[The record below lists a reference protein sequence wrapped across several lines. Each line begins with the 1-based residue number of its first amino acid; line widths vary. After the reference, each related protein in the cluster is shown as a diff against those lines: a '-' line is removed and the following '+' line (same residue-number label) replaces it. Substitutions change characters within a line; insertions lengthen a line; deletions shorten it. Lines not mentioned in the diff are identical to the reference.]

1 MIPAMEERRIARRAD
16 PDAGTGAPRVMFA
29 GGGTGGHL
37 FPGIAVAR
45 ALVRRHPQAYVVF
58 VGTGR
63 GIEERALA
71 REGFPFES
79 IRTTG
84 LVGKSPLAVARTIGM
99 APLTL
104 CDAARVLRRARPD
117 LVIGLGGYSAGP
129 VVLLAALAGRS
140 TMVLEQNAVPGMT
153 NRMLAP
159 LVRAAAV
166 SFETTASCFGAKAFL
181 SGNPVREGFF
191 DAARVER
198 AGRTGPSTVL
208 VLGGSQGAHALNLA
222 LAGAA
227 RELAS
232 APGGIC
238 IIHQTGERDLDRVR
252 AAYRRAGVSAR
263 VAAFFETLHEEM
275 RAADLVV
282 CRAGA
287 TTLAEVAAAG
297 LPAVIVPL
305 PTAANDHQ
313 RRNAAVFSAAGAAEV
328 IEQVDLERCL
338 APRLIALAGDRTR
351 RAAMS
356 TAAGRLAQP
365 DAVDRVLQRVEQ
377 LAGCAGTV
385 AGAER

>member
-1 MIPAMEERRIARRAD
+1 LSVTD
-16 PDAGTGAPRVMFA
+16 NDAETRAPRVVFA

-45 ALVRRHPQAYVVF
+45 ALLRRRPDAHVVF

-63 GIEERALA
+63 GIEARALA
-71 REGFPFES
+71 REGFRFEP
-79 IRTTG
+79 IRSAG
-84 LVGKSPLAVARTIGM
+84 LMGKSPGAIARTVAL

-104 CDAARVLRRARPD
+104 CDVARVLRRARPD

-140 TMVLEQNAVPGMT
+140 TMVMEQNAVPGMT

-159 LVRAAAV
+159 LVRAAAI
-166 SFETTASCFGAKAFL
+166 SFESTRSCFGTKAFV

-191 DAARVER
+191 DAANVDRV
-198 AGRTGPSTVL
+198 GRTGPPTVL
-208 VLGGSQGAHALNLA
+208 VLGGSQGAHTLNVV

-227 RELAS
+227 PVLAS
-232 APGGIC
+232 MPGGIRV
-238 IIHQTGERDLDRVR
+238 IHQTGERERDRVR
-252 AAYRRAGVSAR
+252 EAYRQAGVSAR
-263 VAAFFETLHEEM
+263 VEAFFETLHEEM

-313 RRNAAVFSAAGAAEV
+313 RRNAAVLAAAGAAEV
-328 IEQVDLERCL
+328 IEEVDLERCL
-338 APRLIALAGDRTR
+338 APRLIGLAGDRGR
-351 RAAMS
+351 RTAMS
-356 TAAGRLAQP
+356 AAAGRMAKP
-365 DAVDRVLQRVEQ
+365 DAVDRVLQRAEQ
-377 LAGCAGTV
+377 LMGCAGTV
-385 AGAER
+385 AGGER

>member
-1 MIPAMEERRIARRAD
+1 MRRTDPAAE
-16 PDAGTGAPRVMFA
+16 TVSPRVVFA

-45 ALVRRHPQAYVVF
+45 ALVRRYPDAHVVF

-71 REGFPFES
+71 REGFRFEP
-79 IRTTG
+79 IRSAG
-84 LVGKSPLAVARTIGM
+84 LMGKSPRAIARTVGL

-104 CDAARVLRRARPD
+104 CDAARVLRRVRPD

-140 TMVLEQNAVPGMT
+140 TMVMEQNAVPGMT

-159 LVRAAAV
+159 LVQAAAV
-166 SFETTASCFGAKAFL
+166 SFETTTSCFGAKAFV

-191 DAARVER
+191 DAARVDR
-198 AGRTGPSTVL
+198 VGRTGPPTVL
-208 VLGGSQGAHALNLA
+208 VLGGSQGAHTLNVV

-227 RELAS
+227 RMLVS
-232 APGGIC
+232 MPGGMR
-238 IIHQTGERDLDRVR
+238 IIHQTGERDREPVR
-252 AAYRRAGVSAR
+252 EAYRQAGVNAR
-263 VAAFFETLHEEM
+263 VEAFFETLHEEM

-313 RRNAAVFSAAGAAEV
+313 RRNAAVLAAVGAAEV
-328 IEQVDLERCL
+328 VEEIDLERCL
-338 APRLIALAGDRTR
+338 APRLTALAGDRGR

-356 TAAGRLAQP
+356 KAAGRMAKP
-365 DAVDRVLQRVEQ
+365 DAVDTVLQRAEQ
-377 LAGCAGTV
+377 LMGCAGTV
-385 AGAER
+385 PGGER